1 VSAGALVVFDDA
13 ELAGAV
19 CVDVFAVVVVVFAL
33 FVGVFAVDAVLEEE
47 AAAEAVE
54 AAVCAVGASSVG
66 VVEGPSANAVIG
78 MTSANN
84 RNRQTTPIR
93 MLRRNKHLSWM
104 RVTIVRFYLQILLSV
119 NAGYLKILQI
129 PKTSPLLR
137 VKS

>member
-1 VSAGALVVFDDA
+1 MFDDA

-78 MTSANN
+78 MTSAS
-84 RNRQTTPIR
+84 RATRQATPIR
-93 MLRRNKHLSWM
+93 TLRCKIRLSWM
-104 RVTIVRFYLQILLSV
+104 RPQT
-119 NAGYLKILQI
+119 
-129 PKTSPLLR
+129 T
-137 VKS
+137 